1 MCSFKHK
8 SVRRCLHWMQAMSWW
23 VDQDP
28 VSCISYYPGTSPAS
42 CALFNRNDNIDKP
55 SKTVSHFRSFSSFQG
70 LQVTC
75 DGIRLPIGAN
85 RAHFKSLKPVILP
98 KNPRISGF
106 LKKRHLNSWFLALNS
121 PWVRSR
127 TTFFAN
133 RGLNRTWFHPLLSHP
148 RVSPSDHQ
156 KRYPAFQIFF
166 KLSGTPGHLRRDPPS
181 NRC

>member
-1 MCSFKHK
+1 M
-8 SVRRCLHWMQAMSWW
+8 
-23 VDQDP
+23 
-28 VSCISYYPGTSPAS
+28 ISGTKFTRGKIQNDIFCQSGLESDLFSHTLLISPG
-42 CALFNRNDNIDKP
+42 
-55 SKTVSHFRSFSSFQG
+55 SHLQIIKNGIRHTGSFSSFQG
-70 LQVTC
+70 PEVIC
-75 DGIRLPIGAN
+75 NEIRLPIGAI
-85 RAHFKSLKPVILP
+85 RAHFKSLKSVVLP
-98 KNPRISGF
+98 KTPRISGF